1 MAILMTI
8 VIGFIV
14 GLVARFFKPGNDKLG
29 FIMTTV
35 LGIGG
40 AVIAGYLGQV
50 LGFYAVGEPAGF
62 IMSVIGAILLLY
74 LFQAVSGRKST

>member
-1 MAILMTI
+1 MGILMTI

-29 FIMTTV
+29 FIMTTI

-40 AVIAGYLGQV
+40 AVIGAYLGEV

-74 LFQAVSGRKST
+74 IFQAVSGRK